1 MTGGIKVNLK
11 EQISSYVDERRD
23 IVIEVNDKIWEY
35 AELGLREYRSVA
47 LLEDLLEKEGFTI
60 ETGLGGIETA
70 FVASFSTGSGPVIGI
85 LAEYDAL
92 PELSQVAGIPEK
104 RALVE
109 GGSGHG
115 CGHNCI
121 ASGSFAAALAIKKYL
136 QESGVQGTIRFYGC
150 PGEEGGYGKV
160 FMCRDGV
167 FDDVDVAIAWHPAD
181 MNMVTGI
188 SMMAVQSVLF
198 HFKGRSAHAAGGP
211 HLGRSALD
219 ACELMN
225 VGCNYL
231 REHVPTDVRMHYAYL
246 DVGGSAPNVVQ
257 SHATLHYLVRAKKI
271 EDANGVLERVKDV
284 ARGAALMTGTTVE
297 FETEGA
303 ISDVLLNKSLN
314 LLMQEAMEEVG
325 APPFDQA
332 DFDLARQYLATH
344 GQQGRVHAGAY
355 MRGVLTK
362 EELEK
367 MLDEQGLNTAI
378 VPYMHNPA
386 VVGPGSTDVG
396 DASYCT
402 PTAQLTVTSHC
413 MGNGGH
419 NWQKTGQSAT
429 SIAHKG
435 SLTAGKILALTAAK
449 IYNQPEKLAEIR
461 AEFVRTAPEKYECP
475 IPADKL
481 PEVKEGK

>member
-1 MTGGIKVNLK
+1 MTLK
-11 EQISSYVDERRD
+11 DQISSYVDERRD
-23 IVIEVNDKIWEY
+23 LVVEVNDRIWEY
-35 AELGLREYRSVA
+35 AELGLREYKSVA
-47 LLEDLLEKEGFTI
+47 LLEDLLEKEGFSI

-70 FVASFSTGSGPVIGI
+70 FAASFSTGDGPVIGI

-92 PELSQVAGIPEK
+92 PELSQVAGLPEK
-104 RALVE
+104 KELTAN
-109 GGSGHG
+109 GNGHG

-136 QESGVQGTIRFYGC
+136 QESGTKGTIRFYGC
-150 PGEEGGYGKV
+150 PGGEGGYGKV

-167 FDDVDVAIAWHPAD
+167 FDDVDAAIAWHPAD

-188 SMMAVQSVLF
+188 GMMAVQSMLF

-271 EDANGVLERVKDV
+271 ADANAVLERVKDV
-284 ARGAALMTGTTVE
+284 ARGAALMTGTEVE

-303 ISDVLLNKSLN
+303 ISDVLLVDSLN
-314 LLMQEAMEEVG
+314 TVMQSALEEVG

-332 DFDLARQYLATH
+332 DFDLARKYLATH
-344 GQQGRVHAGAY
+344 GQQGRMHAGAY
-355 MRGVLTK
+355 MKGVLSR

-367 MLDEQGLNTAI
+367 ILDEQGLNTAI
-378 VPYMHNPA
+378 VPYRHNPD

-396 DASYCT
+396 DVSYCT
-402 PTAQLTVTSHC
+402 PTAQLVVTSHC

-435 SLTAGKILALTAAK
+435 SLTAGKVLALTAVK
-449 IYNQPEKLAEIR
+449 LYNSPEKLAQIKE
-461 AEFVRTAPEKYECP
+461 EFSRIVPGKYVCP

-481 PEVKEGK
+481 PEVTEGK

>member
-1 MTGGIKVNLK
+1 MTLK
-11 EQISSYVDERRD
+11 DQISSYVDERRD
-23 IVIEVNDKIWEY
+23 LVVEVNDRIWEY
-35 AELGLREYRSVA
+35 AELGLREYKSVA
-47 LLEDLLEKEGFTI
+47 LLEDLLEKEGFSI

-70 FVASFSTGSGPVIGI
+70 FAASFSTGDGPVIGI

-92 PELSQVAGIPEK
+92 PELSQVAGLPEK
-104 RALVE
+104 KELTAN
-109 GGSGHG
+109 GNGHG

-136 QESGVQGTIRFYGC
+136 QESGTKGTIRFYGC
-150 PGEEGGYGKV
+150 PGGEGGYGKV

-167 FDDVDVAIAWHPAD
+167 FDDVDAAIAWHPVD

-188 SMMAVQSVLF
+188 GMMAVQSMLF

-271 EDANGVLERVKDV
+271 ADANAVLERVKDV
-284 ARGAALMTGTTVE
+284 ARGAALMTGTEVE

-303 ISDVLLNKSLN
+303 ISDVLLVDSLN
-314 LLMQEAMEEVG
+314 TVMQSALEEVG

-332 DFDLARQYLATH
+332 DFDLARKYLATH
-344 GQQGRVHAGAY
+344 GQQGRMHAGAY
-355 MRGVLTK
+355 MKGVLSR

-378 VPYMHNPA
+378 VPYRHNPD

-396 DASYCT
+396 DVSYCT
-402 PTAQLTVTSHC
+402 PTAQLVVTSHC

-435 SLTAGKILALTAAK
+435 SLTAGKVLALTAVK
-449 IYNQPEKLAEIR
+449 LYNSPEKLAQIKE
-461 AEFVRTAPEKYECP
+461 EFSRIVPGKYVCP

-481 PEVKEGK
+481 PEVTEGK

>member
-1 MTGGIKVNLK
+1 MDMAVG
-11 EQISSYVDERRD
+11 
-23 IVIEVNDKIWEY
+23 
-35 AELGLREYRSVA
+35 
-47 LLEDLLEKEGFTI
+47 
-60 ETGLGGIETA
+60 
-70 FVASFSTGSGPVIGI
+70 
-85 LAEYDAL
+85 
-92 PELSQVAGIPEK
+92 
-104 RALVE
+104 
-109 GGSGHG
+109 
-115 CGHNCI
+115 NCI

-136 QESGVQGTIRFYGC
+136 QESGTKGTIRFYGC

-167 FDDVDVAIAWHPAD
+167 FDDVDAAIAWHPAD

-188 SMMAVQSVLF
+188 GMMAVQSMLF

-271 EDANGVLERVKDV
+271 ADANAVLERVKDV
-284 ARGAALMTGTTVE
+284 ARGAALMTGTEVE

-303 ISDVLLNKSLN
+303 ISDVLLVDSLN
-314 LLMQEAMEEVG
+314 TVMQSALEEVG

-332 DFDLARQYLATH
+332 DFDLARKYLATH
-344 GQQGRVHAGAY
+344 GQQGRMHAGAY
-355 MRGVLTK
+355 MKGVLSR

-378 VPYMHNPA
+378 VPYRHNPD

-396 DASYCT
+396 DVSYCT
-402 PTAQLTVTSHC
+402 PTAQLVVTSHC

-435 SLTAGKILALTAAK
+435 SLTAGKVLALTAVK
-449 IYNQPEKLAEIR
+449 LYNSPEKLAQIKE
-461 AEFVRTAPEKYECP
+461 EFSRIVPGKYVCP

-481 PEVKEGK
+481 PEVTEGK